1 MVRRGSVN
9 SKAAKI
15 KKGKALKNSG
25 SAVEGLLEQK
35 LEDVVKF
42 LHSAEGAKSQL
53 YDEILAMV
61 ERCLIKIALKRSNN
75 VKTSAAAFLGINRN
89 TLHQKMEKLDIP
101 YQD

>member
-1 MVRRGSVN
+1 MVRSNSV
-9 SKAAKI
+9 SKKAAKT
-15 KKGKALKNSG
+15 KKGKKFKNSC
-25 SAVEGLLEQK
+25 SALDGVLEQK
-35 LEDVVKF
+35 LEDVVNF

-53 YDEILAMV
+53 YDEILAVV